1 MSNSIFLNSD
11 AMGRVESHSND
22 LFAMNFC
29 TIVNVNWP
37 AIDYIQKA
45 PPGDRVGAKRRHEEL

>member
-1 MSNSIFLNSD
+1 
-11 AMGRVESHSND
+11 MGRVESHSND